1 MTSTRSLAKPILCYS
16 SPESETPITPRA
28 RAEFLAVINYIIRQ
42 DRPEAARRFRTR
54 AEEILRSLE
63 KFSESGRRIPE
74 FPELPQREVLV
85 TPYRFFYRVL
95 GPRLDR
101 GGLVRS
107 STPGKPAT

>member
-63 KFSESGRRIPE
+63 NSLSLDAASRN
-74 FPELPQREVLV
+74 FPSFLNE
-85 TPYRFFYRVL
+85 
-95 GPRLDR
+95 
-101 GGLVRS
+101 RS
-107 STPGKPAT
+107 S